1 MATSRKE
8 LWNLQQEATS
18 NSRGSDQVKTIPVGH
33 YGAFWSLDRSWK
45 LKVFLRASQVKQMTS
60 SMILEVTRLRLYIEA
75 YTRKDKYK
83 DRHPFK
89 KESSKYER
97 RQQRYPITKGTIMDK
112 ENDSR
117 NYDARKKDDN
127 RQVRHNQED

>member
-1 MATSRKE
+1 
-8 LWNLQQEATS
+8 
-18 NSRGSDQVKTIPVGH
+18 
-33 YGAFWSLDRSWK
+33 
-45 LKVFLRASQVKQMTS
+45 MTS